1 MCVRVF
7 ALVWK
12 DLEKPEVEI
21 FGIPEV
27 EIPEMDLYILR
38 DLNVGI
44 DAGNGAAG
52 WNSVS
57 YKSAIVRSLT
67 ACISVTFYLFIN
79 YFRYLLSTRTP
90 ALDKTLDKY

>member
-1 MCVRVF
+1 VRVF

-44 DAGNGAAG
+44 DAWLDAGNGAAG
-52 WNSVS
+52 
-57 YKSAIVRSLT
+57 
-67 ACISVTFYLFIN
+67 
-79 YFRYLLSTRTP
+79 
-90 ALDKTLDKY
+90 